1 MKHNLKN
8 NEFKNI
14 LIIKPSAAGDII
26 CALPVLPVLKKR
38 YPNARIAW
46 LVASH
51 LAPLVQGH
59 PLIDEVIPF
68 ERKRFGYL
76 GLSFTVAKH
85 FFKFLRRLRSPG
97 FDLVL
102 DLQGLFRSGFFAYA
116 TGSHVRIG
124 PAEKRELGWIFYNY
138 RTPSMPRDTHIVD
151 RIISIGELL
160 GLDFSNPEFPV
171 YISDAARDHVA
182 EMLHE
187 NNLIP
192 GRFIEIAPGGTWSS
206 KRWPAD
212 RFAELAIRI
221 RNELQMPVAIIGGRG
236 EKKLAEEIIKITGIE
251 EIVDFTGRTY
261 LPELLAMIDAGRAL
275 VCNDSGP
282 MHIAVALG
290 KPLTA
295 IIGPT
300 NANRTGPYRRSESI
314 VKTDESCSPCYKR
327 DCPKVP
333 AGDIP
338 ICMKKITVERVFENL
353 KNNLR

>member
-1 MKHNLKN
+1 MQRNLKQCN
-8 NEFKNI
+8 FKNI
-14 LIIKPSAAGDII
+14 LIIKPSAVGDII
-26 CALPVLPVLKKR
+26 CALPVLPALKKR
-38 YPNARIAW
+38 YPNARITW

-51 LAPLVQGH
+51 LAPLLQGH

-85 FFKFLRRLRSPG
+85 FFKFLRRLRNPN

-116 TGSHVRIG
+116 TGCHVRIG

-138 RTPSMPRDTHIVD
+138 KTSSMPRDTHIVD
-151 RIISIGELL
+151 RITSIGDLL
-160 GLDFSNPEFPV
+160 GLDFSSPEFPV
-171 YISDAARDHVA
+171 YISDAARSRVA
-182 EMLHE
+182 EMLRE
-187 NNLIP
+187 NHLAP
-192 GRFIEIAPGGTWSS
+192 GQFIELAPGGTWNS

-221 RNELQMPVAIIGGRG
+221 RNELKLPVAIIGGRG
-236 EKKLAEEIIKITGIE
+236 ETKLAAEMLKLTGSDGM
-251 EIVDFTGRTY
+251 VDFTGKTS
-261 LPELLAMIDAGRAL
+261 LPELLALVDAGKAL

-300 NANRTGPYRRSESI
+300 NANRTGPYRRSDSI
-314 VKTDESCSPCYKR
+314 VKTDEPCSPCYKR

-333 AGDIP
+333 AGALP
-338 ICMKKITVERVFENL
+338 LCMTKITADRVFQNL
-353 KNNLR
+353 TNSLR